1 MWREGRGGSVIF
13 RIILG
18 SSFLG
23 ELFDKRF
30 WWNSDKD
37 TRLNIFSFTT
47 AQMSSPTTL
56 LYMSL
61 SLRRV
66 NVSVWYPRL
75 ELIC

>member
-1 MWREGRGGSVIF
+1 MWREGRGDSVIF

-37 TRLNIFSFTT
+37 TRLNISSFTT

-56 LYMSL
+56 LYIYVSL

-66 NVSVWYPRL
+66 NVSGTRASN
-75 ELIC
+75 